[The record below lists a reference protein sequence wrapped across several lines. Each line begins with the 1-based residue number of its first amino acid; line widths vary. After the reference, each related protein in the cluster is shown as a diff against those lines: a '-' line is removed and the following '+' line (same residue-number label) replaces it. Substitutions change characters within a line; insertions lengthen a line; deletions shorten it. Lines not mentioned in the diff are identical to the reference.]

1 MGNLRFLSSIKHH
14 ANWSSAIDQWLFAVA
29 SDHRW
34 AAERPVG
41 LATLPVAAAQKAKKP
56 DVELSKKLGVRLLL

>member
-1 MGNLRFLSSIKHH
+1 MGNLRFLSSLKHH
-14 ANWSSAIDQWLFAVA
+14 ANWSSAIDRWSFAVT

-41 LATLPVAAAQKAKKP
+41 QATLPVAAVQKALKP

>member
-14 ANWSSAIDQWLFAVA
+14 ANRSSAIGQWSFAVT
-29 SDHRW
+29 SDHWW

-41 LATLPVAAAQKAKKP
+41 QATLPVVAAQKAKKP
-56 DVELSKKLGVRLLL
+56 GVELSEKLGVRLLL